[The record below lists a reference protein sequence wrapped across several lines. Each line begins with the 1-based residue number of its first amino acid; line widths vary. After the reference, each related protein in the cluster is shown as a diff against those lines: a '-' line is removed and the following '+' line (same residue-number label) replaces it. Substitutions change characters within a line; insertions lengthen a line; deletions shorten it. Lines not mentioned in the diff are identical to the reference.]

1 MRRYC
6 IANYK
11 WRPINFNCRT
21 LIEEDFAVD
30 VGRPV
35 VGPWWRH
42 TVGHVDDDVTAQAVS
57 QLLDHLIATRPDL
70 DVNLVRVL
78 VGARLARQDVLHTGA
93 AVLTQSDGNVLRE
106 VDIHREFMFD

>member
-1 MRRYC
+1 M
-6 IANYK
+6 
-11 WRPINFNCRT
+11 NFNCRT

-42 TVGHVDDDVTAQAVS
+42 TVGDVDDDVTAQAVS

-78 VGARLARQDVLHTGA
+78 VGARLAIQDVLHTGA
-93 AVLTQSDGNVLRE
+93 AILTQRATTTFSP
-106 VDIHREFMFD
+106 FDVPTVAIWVQL